1 MSKFPVLTFSS
12 AESADLSELVDLV
25 PQPEKLEV
33 GTFAQSMAI
42 GQQQAE
48 WIRSNGSFYLR
59 SLDPERGSKI
69 EAVAEELYAIERAK
83 LEYPEYCCIRS
94 ERVRGQIARNP
105 SRNAVTELSLAK
117 PTGGNR

>member
-48 WIRSNGSFYLR
+48 WIRSIRNEDRRLKQWRKNYTRLKEQNWNI
-59 SLDPERGSKI
+59 LNI
-69 EAVAEELYAIERAK
+69 VALGASAF
-83 LEYPEYCCIRS
+83 
-94 ERVRGQIARNP
+94 
-105 SRNAVTELSLAK
+105 
-117 PTGGNR
+117 GGK